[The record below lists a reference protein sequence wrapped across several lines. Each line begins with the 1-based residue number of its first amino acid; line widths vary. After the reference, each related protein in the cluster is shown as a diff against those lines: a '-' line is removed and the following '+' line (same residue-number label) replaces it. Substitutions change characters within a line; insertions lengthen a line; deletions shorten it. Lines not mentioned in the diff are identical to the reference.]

1 MIPAERAHLIVN
13 AISHPGMS
21 GKNNEDRFGV
31 SAHYVDTDKKIPSL
45 LAVVADGIGGHR
57 AGEVAAEMAVETIS
71 AAVAA
76 SDASQPVKILQEAVV
91 RAGQAINRAAESD
104 PAQSGMGSTCA
115 CAWVI
120 DHRLYTASVGDTRI
134 YLIRRYNIHQLT
146 TDHTWVQE
154 AVERGMI
161 NPAQAR
167 HHPNAHIIRRYLG
180 SRQEVVP
187 DTRLRLRPN
196 ESDAG
201 AMANQGMTLEP
212 GDIVLLC
219 SDGLTDLVEDHEILS
234 AFRTHNVQGAL
245 EELVRLSNRRGGHDN
260 ITIVAMSVPIAER
273 PTVPL
278 PVLRS
283 RRRLVSLL
291 VLAGI
296 LALAGLAFFGG
307 MYLYLNRSPGTPTET
322 NTATPAPHTPLF
334 PTPQVTPTLQAL
346 KPTPLP
352 AGETAESRLTATMSS
367 AASPESKITPAPPT
381 LTPWPTNTPSP

>member
-31 SAHYVDTDKKIPSL
+31 SAHYVDADKTIPSL

-57 AGEVAAEMAVETIS
+57 AGEVAAEIAVETIS
-71 AAVAA
+71 AAVAT

-91 RAGQAINRAAESD
+91 RAGQLINHAAESD

-120 DHRLYTASVGDTRI
+120 DRRLYTVSVGDTRI
-134 YLIRRYNIHQLT
+134 YLIRRYTIHQLT

-154 AVERGMI
+154 AIERGMI
-161 NPAQAR
+161 KPEQAR

-201 AMANQGMTLEP
+201 AVANQGMLLEA
-212 GDIVLLC
+212 GDIVLIC

-234 AFRTHNVQGAL
+234 AFRTHNVEGAL

-260 ITIVAMSVPIAER
+260 ITIVAMSMPMAER
-273 PTVPL
+273 PTVPI

-283 RRRLVSLL
+283 RRRLTSFL
-291 VLAGI
+291 VLARV

-307 MYLYLNRSPGTPTET
+307 MYLYLSRSSGNPRET
-322 NTATPAPHTPLF
+322 QTITPAFPASLF
-334 PTPQVTPTLQAL
+334 PTPQATSTLQAL

-352 AGETAESRLTATMSS
+352 PGETPHSTFTPSVNSVTA
-367 AASPESKITPAPPT
+367 PESKTPLAPPT
-381 LTPWPTNTPSP
+381 LTPWPTNTLPP